1 MLVVRNQK
9 ILTRPEK
16 GLFSNH
22 VSCDFLL
29 FQKYTFPPL
38 LLPSGVTIK
47 PGRPSLLIAN
57 GQSCAESTKPEA
69 THNDCATIQVES
81 SCLQIKSNATRGKIK
96 SQRQETQT
104 KRQKRG
110 LQPPLLGKVAR
121 QKKLKVVKQT
131 IVILIIARVQ
141 IAASSLVDFSSSEKN
156 LLPRPCKAIW
166 NIKIQQQGLLYPGDH
181 QEYLSQ

>member
-1 MLVVRNQK
+1 MFPVISCFFRN
-9 ILTRPEK
+9 TH
-16 GLFSNH
+16 F
-22 VSCDFLL
+22 
-29 FQKYTFPPL
+29 PL

-57 GQSCAESTKPEA
+57 GQSCAESTKLEP

-141 IAASSLVDFSSSEKN
+141 IAASSLVDFSPGPAKLFGTSKFNS
-156 LLPRPCKAIW
+156 RVFY
-166 NIKIQQQGLLYPGDH
+166 IQ
-181 QEYLSQ
+181 ETIRNTSLSKKPARKSIFPKFGIPEVY